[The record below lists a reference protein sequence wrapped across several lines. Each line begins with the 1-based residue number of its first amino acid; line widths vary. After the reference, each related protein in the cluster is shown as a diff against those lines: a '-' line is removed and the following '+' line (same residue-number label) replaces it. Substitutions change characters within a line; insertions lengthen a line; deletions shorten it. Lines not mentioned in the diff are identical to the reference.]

1 MPEHKYAFIVLG
13 MYYFG
18 GQFSFPRCC
27 VDQLIVK
34 SIDQYHQHSYG
45 NLQTVF
51 KNELL
56 HIICYNQIFRLS
68 EKVHST
74 FIENY
79 VRFSVALMV
88 VAAGDDLFTILH
100 F

>member
-1 MPEHKYAFIVLG
+1 MCQIISILFIVLG
-13 MYYFG
+13 MSYFG

-27 VDQLIVK
+27 VDQLIVR

-56 HIICYNQIFRLS
+56 HIVRYNQNIPLS
-68 EKVHST
+68 EKVYST
-74 FIENY
+74 FIKNY
-79 VRFSVALMV
+79 VRFNVALMV
-88 VAAGDDLFTILH
+88 VAV
-100 F
+100 

>member
-1 MPEHKYAFIVLG
+1 MQNSFSVAEHKYVFIVLG

-27 VDQLIVK
+27 VDQLIVR

-56 HIICYNQIFRLS
+56 HITRYNQIFLCQRECIPL
-68 EKVHST
+68 
-74 FIENY
+74 
-79 VRFSVALMV
+79 
-88 VAAGDDLFTILH
+88 
-100 F
+100 